1 MGQLNLPRGSSVY
14 IDSVVIIYTLQ
25 VNPSFY
31 ELLEPMW
38 AEFQAR
44 NISIVSSELVI
55 PEVLVAPRRSGDLNQ
70 IGIYENLLFHSGIDL
85 MPIDREILLLAT
97 ELRVKHRLKT
107 PDAIH
112 AATALCA
119 NCRRFITN
127 DRDFCNIA
135 GLPVVVLS
143 ELLNER

>member
-1 MGQLNLPRGSSVY
+1 MGQINLPRGSSVY

-25 VNPSFY
+25 ANPSFY
-31 ELLEPMW
+31 ELIEPMW
-38 AEFQAR
+38 VQFQAR
-44 NISIVSSELVI
+44 NISIVCSELAI
-55 PEVLVAPRRSGDLNQ
+55 PEVLVSPRRSGDLNQ
-70 IGIYENLLFHSGIDL
+70 IGIYENLLFNSGIDL

-112 AATALCA
+112 AATSISA

-135 GLPVVVLS
+135 GLPVVVLN
-143 ELLNER
+143 ELLNDR

>member
-1 MGQLNLPRGSSVY
+1 
-14 IDSVVIIYTLQ
+14 
-25 VNPSFY
+25 
-31 ELLEPMW
+31 MW
-38 AEFQAR
+38 AQFQDQ
-44 NISIVSSELVI
+44 NISIVSSELAI
-55 PEVLVAPRRSGDLNQ
+55 PEVLVSPRRSGDLNQ

-85 MPIDREILLLAT
+85 IPIDREILLLAT

-112 AATALCA
+112 AAAAISA

-135 GLPVVVLS
+135 GLPVVVLN
-143 ELLNER
+143 ELLNDR